1 MDENNASAEEA
12 AVYFLSNNS
21 DEWSIWLND
30 SARTNL
36 ASVLGE

>member
-1 MDENNASAEEA
+1 
-12 AVYFLSNNS
+12 VYFLSNNS
-21 DEWSIWLND
+21 DEWSSWLND